1 MPDDLKI
8 DRRTLLKTAVSAGAA
23 AAAPAVLA
31 TDANAV
37 RWSEVHDVVIAGA
50 GGAGLAA
57 AVMAGGISK
66 DVVVLEK
73 TQDVGGNTR
82 LADAFNAVDPAAQK
96 PLGIEDSPELHARQ
110 MLVMAAVGLYMS
122 FRHYGNHAM
131 RDVGQGFGLDVFG
144 IHTQFWA
151 EIVFWCVVFLFGLA
165 VYLAPRF
172 DALVAEFKGKAFRP
186 MTKFNRV
193 AFGIVT
199 AIIAS
204 NCFQALWSTGVPPYW
219 GNGDPVRFSF
229 NPKYVVWT
237 ADSWE
242 GMWSG
247 IDFLGKRN
255 VKDPDFAYKPNAA
268 KLGIE
273 FKHDA
278 ADAPVKLTGALS
290 IANIRPIEGVDAK
303 VNTLSKINGQ
313 YLIGSKYSFWAL
325 DESLKPVVS
334 AAYDPW
340 YSANVLDLV
349 AITPYKDDA
358 FILMGSNKSL
368 LRARLTP
375 NGDDVKNWG
384 NFTAG
389 RTQVEHVGGLG
400 RARVGTERAK
410 FSYVHSAASDGRY
423 VYTATVP
430 DNRNKKTFVISKA
443 LMSDWMLS
451 GEFVPSADLK
461 EGRTLGE
468 LYVTGMVYENGSLFA
483 VSKNHNVLVEIDVAA
498 EKVVNA
504 WSIPAELTD
513 VRGLVK
519 TGDTFEVVD
528 TNRIVTLK
536 K

>member
-1 MPDDLKI
+1 
-8 DRRTLLKTAVSAGAA
+8 
-23 AAAPAVLA
+23 
-31 TDANAV
+31 
-37 RWSEVHDVVIAGA
+37 
-50 GGAGLAA
+50 
-57 AVMAGGISK
+57 
-66 DVVVLEK
+66 
-73 TQDVGGNTR
+73 
-82 LADAFNAVDPAAQK
+82 
-96 PLGIEDSPELHARQ
+96 
-110 MLVMAAVGLYMS
+110 
-122 FRHYGNHAM
+122 
-131 RDVGQGFGLDVFG
+131 
-144 IHTQFWA
+144 
-151 EIVFWCVVFLFGLA
+151 
-165 VYLAPRF
+165 
-172 DALVAEFKGKAFRP
+172 

-268 KLGIE
+268 KRGIE
-273 FKHDA
+273 FKPDA

-349 AITPYKDDA
+349 AI
-358 FILMGSNKSL
+358 
-368 LRARLTP
+368 
-375 NGDDVKNWG
+375 
-384 NFTAG
+384 